1 LMVATAGRGGEAPQR
16 TLEFDDGEMK
26 YTSWDSL
33 YIKTAESDAC

>member
-1 LMVATAGRGGEAPQR
+1 MVATAGRGGEAPQR

-33 YIKTAESDAC
+33 YIQTAESDAC